1 MALIENLIEKIDPC
15 FLFDRGFENFIPYY
29 LKICQVETRVLI
41 GQYSKGHSSLEAKLE
56 APPNLG
62 DHGMTFW
69 TMEIAQN
76 SNH

>member
-56 APPNLG
+56 AHEPSVFLSDRPG
-62 DHGMTFW
+62 VSARFKIG
-69 TMEIAQN
+69 
-76 SNH
+76 